1 MEYFFYWRKEMSS
14 KNLILVIVILMIF
27 FLIFMTF
34 SCTARKQ
41 DKAPPDSTLNKYRQ
55 FSPYTDPGEFAYLY
69 DQLPESLD
77 ELCAL
82 IKKQLIHPFDLE
94 KYADVIPK
102 SRAYEDRELPTVSLM
117 LKELLKRNENG
128 LTASRKP
135 EERLVV
141 ACVHHSMLLASIL
154 RFRGIP
160 VRIRAGYA
168 KYIGGQ
174 KSIRVTHAVCEVWD
188 DEDGKWILV
197 DPDRQKINFPRH
209 EFEFSY
215 ETWNRLR
222 NSRLGKEQYISRYS
236 SVDQAAVHV
245 ICLDLSHLIGKE
257 EPYWLDP
264 PIVSHVIEGITD
276 LSEAEL
282 QVLDKIA
289 AYLKEPDDH
298 LDEMMSIQEK
308 TPFLLIEKE
317 AL

>member
-1 MEYFFYWRKEMSS
+1 MSS
-14 KNLILVIVILMIF
+14 KNLIFFIVILMIILLF
-27 FLIFMTF
+27 FMTF
-34 SCTARKQ
+34 SCEARKP
-41 DKAPPDSTLNKYRQ
+41 DNAPLDSTVNKYHQ
-55 FSPYTDPGEFAYLY
+55 FSQYTDPGELADLY
-69 DQLPESLD
+69 KTLPESLD

-102 SRAYEDRELPTVSLM
+102 NRAYEDRELPSVSLM

-128 LTASRKP
+128 LVASRKP

-160 VRIRAGYA
+160 VRIRAGHA

-174 KSIRVTHAVCEVWD
+174 NGIRVTHAICEVWA
-188 DEDGKWILV
+188 DEDSKWILV
-197 DPDRQKINFPRH
+197 DPDRQRINFPRH

-215 ETWNRLR
+215 ETWNHLR
-222 NSRLGKEQYISRYS
+222 NSNLGNEQYISRYK
-236 SVDQAAVHV
+236 SVDQATVHV
-245 ICLDLSHLIGKE
+245 ICLDLSYLIGKE

-264 PIVSHVIEGITD
+264 PIVYQVTKGISD

-298 LDEMMSIQEK
+298 LDEMTSVQEK
-308 TPFLLIEKE
+308 TPFLHFKRD
-317 AL
+317 